1 MDPGESAKG
10 VPEVVDKE
18 NPMNHQSNLT
28 QQVEAYHNWKKE
40 LIRQIGRYRLWLQD
54 NNLFSDDISTRI
66 RHGLELLIE
75 DELTIA
81 FVGEYSRGKTELI
94 NALFFAEFGQR
105 MLPSQAGR
113 TTMCPTELFFDR
125 NANENYLLLLPI
137 ETRTGDLSLQKLRK
151 QPERWVKHSLDES
164 DPEIMREILGE
175 VARVKS
181 VAPEQAR
188 ALGFD
193 EGMLEHDRNNPGNVL
208 VPAWRNAQISIRHP
222 LFERGLRILDTPGLN
237 ALGSEPELTISMLPK
252 AHAIIF
258 VLSADTGVTAS
269 DMTIWKEYIDT
280 EQADHR
286 AGRFAVLNKID
297 VLWDDLQ
304 GEKHTRDAI
313 DRVRGY
319 TADHLGIRQQDVI
332 PLSAKQGLVARVR
345 KDNNLFSRSNIGNL
359 EQLIIQRIL
368 MHKEQLITQSLIND
382 LLGMLQNSQAA
393 MQTRLESLEEESQ
406 ACSGATMDKAALARL
421 ADRAQ
426 KDYDFYYKKLITLRS
441 SRRLMGSQ
449 GDMLKKLVAE
459 DRFESH
465 ARNLHKSMLKSWTTA
480 GMNNAMD
487 QFFELLEGD
496 LTNLLSEGHLAEKM
510 VGAIYRRYNEDTRAR
525 HLEPIPLRAGR
536 HVIAVRELRKKARR
550 FRVSPKNLLT
560 EQSVLVQ
567 RFFNVMV
574 SEARVLHARVRTDV
588 ERWPS
593 EALLPIMQYSME
605 QKQLLEHQI
614 RRLRDMVRSDRDGRF
629 QRERL
634 NNTISDLR
642 RQLELADAMQRQ
654 IRKPAPTM
662 IQQKVVNIS
671 GIIQSP

>member
-1 MDPGESAKG
+1 MSLQG
-10 VPEVVDKE
+10 
-18 NPMNHQSNLT
+18 NLT

-54 NNLFSDDISTRI
+54 NNLFSDDISSRI

-94 NALFFAEFGQR
+94 NALFFSEFGQR

-125 NANENYLLLLPI
+125 SANENYLLLLPI
-137 ETRTGDLSLQKLRK
+137 ETRTGDLSLQQLRK
-151 QPERWVKHSLDES
+151 QPERWVKHDLDER
-164 DPEIMREILGE
+164 DPEIMREVLGE

-181 VAPEQAR
+181 VSPAQAR
-188 ALGFD
+188 ALGFNED
-193 EGMLEHDRNNPGNVL
+193 MLEHDRNNPSKVL
-208 VPAWRNAQISIRHP
+208 IPAWRNAQISIRHP

-237 ALGSEPELTISMLPK
+237 ALGSEPELTISMLPR

-269 DMTIWKEYIDT
+269 DMTIWKEHIDT
-280 EQADHR
+280 KHADHR

-304 GEKHTRDAI
+304 GEKHTHDAI
-313 DRVRGY
+313 ERVRGY

-345 KDNNLFSRSNIGNL
+345 KDNDLFVRSNIGNL

-393 MQTRLESLEEESQ
+393 MQTRLNSLEEEFQ
-406 ACSGATMDKAALARL
+406 ACSGATLDKAALSRL

-449 GDMLKKLVAE
+449 GDMLKKLVDE
-459 DRFESH
+459 SRFEAH
-465 ARNLHKSMLKSWTTA
+465 AAKIRKNMSKSWTTV
-480 GMNNAMD
+480 GMNSA
-487 QFFELLEGD
+487 
-496 LTNLLSEGHLAEKM
+496 
-510 VGAIYRRYNEDTRAR
+510 
-525 HLEPIPLRAGR
+525 
-536 HVIAVRELRKKARR
+536 
-550 FRVSPKNLLT
+550 
-560 EQSVLVQ
+560 
-567 RFFNVMV
+567 
-574 SEARVLHARVRTDV
+574 
-588 ERWPS
+588 
-593 EALLPIMQYSME
+593 ME
-605 QKQLLEHQI
+605 Q
-614 RRLRDMVRSDRDGRF
+614 F
-629 QRERL
+629 L
-634 NNTISDLR
+634 NFLKAISPTCSAKATLR
-642 RQLELADAMQRQ
+642 RKWLAPSTDA
-654 IRKPAPTM
+654 ITTTPVP
-662 IQQKVVNIS
+662 
-671 GIIQSP
+671 GI

>member
-1 MDPGESAKG
+1 
-10 VPEVVDKE
+10 
-18 NPMNHQSNLT
+18 
-28 QQVEAYHNWKKE
+28 
-40 LIRQIGRYRLWLQD
+40 
-54 NNLFSDDISTRI
+54 
-66 RHGLELLIE
+66 
-75 DELTIA
+75 
-81 FVGEYSRGKTELI
+81 
-94 NALFFAEFGQR
+94 

-125 NANENYLLLLPI
+125 SANENYLLLLPI
-137 ETRTGDLSLQKLRK
+137 ETRTGELSLQQLRK
-151 QPERWVKHSLDES
+151 QPERWVKHELDERN
-164 DPEIMREILGE
+164 PEVMRDVLAE

-181 VAPEQAR
+181 VLPREASM
-188 ALGFD
+188 LGFD
-193 EGMLEHDRNNPGNVL
+193 EDMLEHDRNKPGNVL
-208 VPAWRNAQISIRHP
+208 IPAWRNAQISIRHS

-237 ALGSEPELTISMLPK
+237 ALGSEPELTISMLPR

-304 GEKHTRDAI
+304 GEKHTQDAI
-313 DRVRGY
+313 ERVRSY
-319 TADHLGIRQQDVI
+319 TADHLGIRQHDVI
-332 PLSAKQGLVARVR
+332 PLSAKQGLTGRIR
-345 KDNNLFSRSNIGNL
+345 KDPDLFQRSNIDCL

-393 MQTRLESLEEESQ
+393 MQTRLASLEEELA
-406 ACSGATMDKAALARL
+406 ACSGTTMDKAALGRL

-441 SRRLMGSQ
+441 SRRLMDSQ
-449 GDMLKKLVAE
+449 GDILKRLVE
-459 DRFESH
+459 EERFEAH
-465 ARNLHKSMLKSWTTA
+465 AARIRQSMAKSWTTA
-480 GMNNAMD
+480 GMNRAMD
-487 QFFELLEGD
+487 QFFEVLESD
-496 LTNLLSEGHLAEKM
+496 LTNLLSEGRLAEKM
-510 VGAIYRRYNEDTRAR
+510 VGAIYRRYNDDTRAR

-536 HVIAVRELRKKARR
+536 HVIAIRELRKKAKR
-550 FRVSPKNLLT
+550 FRISPKNLLT
-560 EQSVLVQ
+560 EQSLLVR

-574 SEARVLHARVRTDV
+574 EEARTLHARVRKDV
-588 ERWPS
+588 DRWPQ

-614 RRLRDMVRSDRDGRF
+614 RRLRDMVRSDRDGRAE
-629 QRERL
+629 RERL

-642 RQLELADAMQRQ
+642 RQLELADAMHRQ
-654 IRKPAPTM
+654 IRKPAPTL
-662 IQQKVVNIS
+662 IQQKVVNIFGS
-671 GIIQSP
+671 V

>member
-1 MDPGESAKG
+1 
-10 VPEVVDKE
+10 
-18 NPMNHQSNLT
+18 MNQQGTLS

-54 NNLFSDDISTRI
+54 NNLFSDDISIRI

-94 NALFFAEFGQR
+94 NALFFSEYGQR

-125 NANENYLLLLPI
+125 SANENYLLLLPI
-137 ETRTGDLSLQKLRK
+137 ETRNGDLSLQQLRK
-151 QPERWVKHSLDES
+151 QPERWVRHELDERN
-164 DPEIMREILGE
+164 PEIMREALAE

-181 VAPEQAR
+181 VPPEEAR
-188 ALGFD
+188 GLGFD
-193 EGMLEHDRNNPGNVL
+193 ENMLEHDRSNPGNVQ

-237 ALGSEPELTISMLPK
+237 ALGSEPELTISMLPR

-269 DMTIWKEYIDT
+269 DMTIWNEHIDT
-280 EQADHR
+280 QHADHR

-304 GEKHTRDAI
+304 GERHTQEAI
-313 DRVRGY
+313 GRVRGY
-319 TADHLGIRQQDVI
+319 TADHLGMRQHDVI
-332 PLSAKQGLVARVR
+332 PVSAKQGLMARVR
-345 KDNNLFSRSNIGNL
+345 KNSELFDRSNIGQL

-393 MQTRLESLEEESQ
+393 MQTRLESLEEELQ
-406 ACSGATMDKAALARL
+406 ACAGVTMDKAALGRL
-421 ADRAQ
+421 AERAQ
-426 KDYDFYYKKLITLRS
+426 KDYDYYYKKLITLRS
-441 SRRLMGSQ
+441 SRRLMDSQ
-449 GDMLKKLVAE
+449 GNLLKALVSE
-459 DRFESH
+459 ERFEAH
-465 ARNLHKSMLKSWTTA
+465 AERVRDNMSKSWTTA
-480 GMNNAMD
+480 GMNRAMD
-487 QFFELLEGD
+487 QFFELLESD
-496 LTNLLSEGHLAEKM
+496 LTNLLGEGHLAEKM
-510 VGAIYRRYNEDTRAR
+510 VGAIYRRYNEDNRAR

-536 HVIAVRELRKKARR
+536 HVIAIRELRKKARR
-550 FRVSPKNLLT
+550 FRSSPKNLLT
-560 EQSVLVQ
+560 EQSVLVR

-574 SEARVLHARVRTDV
+574 GEARTLHARVRKDV

-593 EALLPIMQYSME
+593 EALLPIMQFSME

-614 RRLRDMVRSDRDGRF
+614 RRLRDMVRNDRDSRAER
-629 QRERL
+629 QRL
-634 NNTISDLR
+634 NHAITDLR

-654 IRKPAPTM
+654 IRKPAPTL

-671 GIIQSP
+671 GAV

>member
-1 MDPGESAKG
+1 MNKPGTLS
-10 VPEVVDKE
+10 
-18 NPMNHQSNLT
+18 
-28 QQVEAYHNWKKE
+28 QQVEAYHGWKKE

-54 NNLFSDDISTRI
+54 NNLFSDDVSNRI

-94 NALFFAEFGQR
+94 NALFFSEYGQR

-125 NANENYLLLLPI
+125 TSNSNYLLLLPI
-137 ETRTGDLSLQKLRK
+137 ETRTGELSLQQLRK
-151 QPERWVKHSLDES
+151 QPERWVKHDLDER
-164 DPEIMREILGE
+164 DPEIMREVLAE

-181 VAPEQAR
+181 VTPQEAR
-188 ALGFD
+188 KLGFD
-193 EGMLEHDRNNPGNVL
+193 EDMLEHDRNKPGNVV

-237 ALGSEPELTISMLPK
+237 ALGSEPELTISMLPR

-258 VLSADTGVTAS
+258 LLSADTGVTAS
-269 DMTIWKEYIDT
+269 DMTIWKDHIDT
-280 EQADHR
+280 EHADHR

-304 GEKHTRDAI
+304 GEKHTQEAI
-313 DRVRGY
+313 DRVRSY
-319 TADHLGIRQQDVI
+319 TADHLGMRQNDVI
-332 PLSAKQGLVARVR
+332 PLSAKQGLLARV
-345 KDNNLFSRSNIGNL
+345 KGNEELLERSNLAQL

-393 MQTRLESLEEESQ
+393 MQNRLDALEEELQ
-406 ACSGATMDKAALARL
+406 ACSGVTMDTDALRRL

-426 KDYDFYYKKLITLRS
+426 RDYDFYYKKLITLRS
-441 SRRLMGSQ
+441 SRRLMDSQ
-449 GDMLKKLVAE
+449 GEMLKGLVSE

-465 ARNLHKSMLKSWTTA
+465 AEKVRQKMSKSWTTA
-480 GMNNAMD
+480 GMNHSMD
-487 QFFELLEGD
+487 HFFELLEND
-496 LTNLLSEGHLAEKM
+496 LSNLLSEGRLAEKM

-536 HVIAVRELRKKARR
+536 HVIAIRELRKKAKR
-550 FRVSPKNLLT
+550 FRISPKNLLT
-560 EQSVLVQ
+560 EQSLLVR

-574 SEARVLHARVRTDV
+574 GEARTLHLRVRADV

-614 RRLRDMVRSDRDGRF
+614 RRLRDMVRSDRDSRAE
-629 QRERL
+629 RERL
-634 NNTISDLR
+634 QNTISDLT

-654 IRKPAPTM
+654 IRKPAPTL

-671 GIIQSP
+671 GAV

>member
-1 MDPGESAKG
+1 
-10 VPEVVDKE
+10 
-18 NPMNHQSNLT
+18 MNQQGTLS
-28 QQVEAYHNWKKE
+28 QQVEAYHDWKKE

-54 NNLFSDDISTRI
+54 NNLFSEDVRTRI
-66 RHGLELLIE
+66 RHGLELLVE

-94 NALFFAEFGQR
+94 NALFFSEYGQR

-125 NANENYLLLLPI
+125 SANENYLLLLPI
-137 ETRTGDLSLQKLRK
+137 ETRTGELSLQQLRK
-151 QPERWVKHSLDES
+151 QPERWVKHELDERN
-164 DPEIMREILGE
+164 PEVMRDVLAE

-181 VAPEQAR
+181 VLPREASK
-188 ALGFD
+188 LGFD
-193 EGMLEHDRNNPGNVL
+193 EDMLEHDRNKPGNVL
-208 VPAWRNAQISIRHP
+208 IPAWRNAQISIRHP

-237 ALGSEPELTISMLPK
+237 ALGSEPELTISMLPQ

-304 GEKHTRDAI
+304 GEKHTQDAI
-313 DRVRGY
+313 ERVRNY
-319 TADHLGIRQQDVI
+319 TADHLGIRQHDVI
-332 PLSAKQGLVARVR
+332 PLSAKQGLVGRIR
-345 KDNNLFSRSNIGNL
+345 KDTELFQRSNINRL

-393 MQTRLESLEEESQ
+393 MQTRLASLEEELA
-406 ACSGATMDKAALARL
+406 ACSGTTMDKAALGRL

-441 SRRLMGSQ
+441 SRRLMDSQ
-449 GDMLKKLVAE
+449 GAILKKLVEE
-459 DRFESH
+459 DRFEAH
-465 ARNLHKSMLKSWTTA
+465 ADRIRQSMAKSWTTA
-480 GMNNAMD
+480 GMNRAMD
-487 QFFELLEGD
+487 QFFEVLESD
-496 LTNLLSEGHLAEKM
+496 LNNLLSEGRLAEKM
-510 VGAIYRRYNEDTRAR
+510 VGAIYRRYNDDTRAR

-536 HVIAVRELRKKARR
+536 HVIAIRELRKKAKR
-550 FRVSPKNLLT
+550 FRISPKNLLT
-560 EQSVLVQ
+560 EQSLLVR

-574 SEARVLHARVRTDV
+574 EEARTLHARVRKDV
-588 ERWPS
+588 DRWPQ

-614 RRLRDMVRSDRDGRF
+614 RRLRDMVRSDRDSRAE
-629 QRERL
+629 RERL
-634 NNTISDLR
+634 NNTIADLR
-642 RQLELADAMQRQ
+642 RQLELADAMHRQ
-654 IRKPAPTM
+654 IRKPAPTL
-662 IQQKVVNIS
+662 IQQKVVNIFGS
-671 GIIQSP
+671 V

>member
-1 MDPGESAKG
+1 M
-10 VPEVVDKE
+10 
-18 NPMNHQSNLT
+18 NPQGTLS

-94 NALFFAEFGQR
+94 NALFFSDYGQR

-125 NANENYLLLLPI
+125 STNQNYLMLLPI
-137 ETRTGDLSLQKLRK
+137 ETRTGDLSLQQLRK
-151 QPERWVKHSLDES
+151 QPEHWTRHELDAR
-164 DPEIMREILGE
+164 DPEVMRQVLAE

-181 VAPEQAR
+181 VSPEQAR
-188 ALGFD
+188 QLGFD
-193 EGMLEHDRNNPGNVL
+193 EAMLEQDRDTPGNVL
-208 VPAWRNAQISIRHP
+208 IPAWRNAQISIRHP
-222 LFERGLRILDTPGLN
+222 LFEQGLRILDTPGLN
-237 ALGSEPELTISMLPK
+237 ALGSEPELTISMLPR
-252 AHAIIF
+252 AHAVIF

-269 DMTIWKEYIDT
+269 DMTIWKEHIDT
-280 EQADHR
+280 AHADHR

-304 GEKHTRDAI
+304 GEQYTQEAI
-313 DRVRGY
+313 ERVRDY
-319 TADHLGIRQQDVI
+319 TADHLGMRHQDVI
-332 PLSAKQGLVARVR
+332 PLSAKQGLLARVR
-345 KDNNLFSRSNIGNL
+345 RDEALFQRSNLDQL
-359 EQLIIQRIL
+359 EQLIIRRIL

-393 MQTRLESLEEESQ
+393 MQSRLESLEEELQ
-406 ACSGATMDKAALARL
+406 ACAGATIDKAALGRL
-421 ADRAQ
+421 AERVQ

-441 SRRLMGSQ
+441 SRRLMDSQ
-449 GDMLKKLVAE
+449 GETLKALVSE
-459 DRFESH
+459 QRFESH
-465 ARNLHKSMLKSWTTA
+465 AGKVRALMSRSWTTA
-480 GMNNAMD
+480 GMNRAMD
-487 QFFELLEGD
+487 HFFELLEAD
-496 LTNLLSEGHLAEKM
+496 LTNLMSEGHLAEKM
-510 VGAIYRRYNEDTRAR
+510 VAAIYRRYNEDTRAR

-536 HVIAVRELRKKARR
+536 HVIAIRELRKKARR

-560 EQSVLVQ
+560 EQSLLVR

-574 SEARVLHARVRTDV
+574 SEARTLHNRVRKDV
-588 ERWPS
+588 ERWPQ
-593 EALLPIMQYSME
+593 EALLPILQYSME

-614 RRLRDMVRSDRDGRF
+614 RRLRDMVRNDRDSRAER
-629 QRERL
+629 QRL
-634 NNTISDLR
+634 QHAIADLR

-654 IRKPAPTM
+654 IRKPAPTL

-671 GIIQSP
+671 GAV

>member
-1 MDPGESAKG
+1 MSLQG
-10 VPEVVDKE
+10 
-18 NPMNHQSNLT
+18 NLT

-54 NNLFSDDISTRI
+54 NNLFSDDISARI
-66 RHGLELLIE
+66 RHGLELLVE

-94 NALFFAEFGQR
+94 NALFFSEYGQR

-125 NANENYLLLLPI
+125 SANENYLLLLPI
-137 ETRTGDLSLQKLRK
+137 ETRTGSLSLQQLRK
-151 QPERWVKHSLDES
+151 QPERWVKHDLDER
-164 DPEIMREILGE
+164 DPEIMREVLGE

-181 VAPEQAR
+181 VSHAEAR
-188 ALGFD
+188 ALSF
-193 EGMLEHDRNNPGNVL
+193 EQGMLEHDRKNPGKVL
-208 VPAWRNAQISIRHP
+208 IPAWRNAQISIRHP

-252 AHAIIF
+252 AHAVIF
-258 VLSADTGVTAS
+258 VLSADAGVTAS
-269 DMTIWKEYIDT
+269 DMTIWKEHIDT
-280 EQADHR
+280 EYADHR
-286 AGRFAVLNKID
+286 AGRFAVLNKVD

-304 GEKHTRDAI
+304 GETHTQGAI
-313 DRVRGY
+313 ERVRSY

-332 PLSAKQGLVARVR
+332 PLSAKQGLIARVR
-345 KDNNLFSRSNIGNL
+345 KDSNLFVRSNIGNL

-393 MQTRLESLEEESQ
+393 MQTRLSSLEQESQ
-406 ACSGATMDKAALARL
+406 VCSGVTMDKAALSRL

-426 KDYDFYYKKLITLRS
+426 KDYDFYYKKLIALRS

-449 GDMLKKLVAE
+449 GNMLSKLVTE
-459 DRFESH
+459 DRFEAH
-465 ARNLHKSMLKSWTTA
+465 ADRIRKSMSKSWTTA
-480 GMNNAMD
+480 SMNSAMD
-487 QFFELLEGD
+487 QFFELIESD
-496 LTNLLSEGHLAEKM
+496 LTNLLSEGRLAEKM
-510 VGAIYRRYNEDTRAR
+510 VGAIYRRYNDDTRAR

-550 FRVSPKNLLT
+550 FRASPKNLLT

-567 RFFNVMV
+567 RFSNVMI
-574 SEARVLHARVRTDV
+574 SEARTLHARVRNDV

-614 RRLRDMVRSDRDGRF
+614 RRLRDMVRSDRDSRIE
-629 QRERL
+629 RERL
-634 NNTISDLR
+634 NNTITDLR

-671 GIIQSP
+671 GAI

>member
-1 MDPGESAKG
+1 M
-10 VPEVVDKE
+10 
-18 NPMNHQSNLT
+18 NPQGTLS

-54 NNLFSDDISTRI
+54 NNLFSDDISIRI

-94 NALFFAEFGQR
+94 NALFFSEYGQR

-125 NANENYLLLLPI
+125 SANENYLLLLPI
-137 ETRTGDLSLQKLRK
+137 ETRNGDLSLQQLRK
-151 QPERWVKHSLDES
+151 QPERWVRHELDERN
-164 DPEIMREILGE
+164 PEIMREALAE

-181 VAPEQAR
+181 VPPEEAR
-188 ALGFD
+188 GLGFD
-193 EGMLEHDRNNPGNVL
+193 ENMLEHDRSNPGNVQ

-237 ALGSEPELTISMLPK
+237 ALGSEPELTISMLPR

-269 DMTIWKEYIDT
+269 DMTIWNEHIDT
-280 EQADHR
+280 QHADHR

-304 GEKHTRDAI
+304 GERHTQEAI
-313 DRVRGY
+313 GRVRGY
-319 TADHLGIRQQDVI
+319 TADHLGMRQHDVI
-332 PLSAKQGLVARVR
+332 PVSAKQGLMARVR
-345 KDNNLFSRSNIGNL
+345 KNSELFDRSNIGQL

-393 MQTRLESLEEESQ
+393 MQTRLESLEEELQ
-406 ACSGATMDKAALARL
+406 ACAGVTMDKAALGRL
-421 ADRAQ
+421 AERAQ
-426 KDYDFYYKKLITLRS
+426 KDYDYYYKKLITLRS
-441 SRRLMGSQ
+441 SRRLMDSQ
-449 GDMLKKLVAE
+449 GNLLKALVSE
-459 DRFESH
+459 ERFEAH
-465 ARNLHKSMLKSWTTA
+465 AERVRDNMSKSWTTA
-480 GMNNAMD
+480 GMNRAMD
-487 QFFELLEGD
+487 QFFELLESD
-496 LTNLLSEGHLAEKM
+496 LTNLLGEGHLAEKM
-510 VGAIYRRYNEDTRAR
+510 VGAIYRRYNEDNRAR

-536 HVIAVRELRKKARR
+536 HVIAIRELRKKARR
-550 FRVSPKNLLT
+550 FRSSPKNLLT
-560 EQSVLVQ
+560 EQSVLVR

-574 SEARVLHARVRTDV
+574 GEARTLHARVRKDV

-593 EALLPIMQYSME
+593 EALLPIMQFSME

-614 RRLRDMVRSDRDGRF
+614 RRLRDMVRNDRDSRAER
-629 QRERL
+629 QRL
-634 NNTISDLR
+634 NHAITDLR

-654 IRKPAPTM
+654 IRKPAPTL

-671 GIIQSP
+671 GAV

>member
-1 MDPGESAKG
+1 M
-10 VPEVVDKE
+10 
-18 NPMNHQSNLT
+18 NPQGTLS

-54 NNLFSDDISTRI
+54 NNLFSDDISIRI

-94 NALFFAEFGQR
+94 NALFFSEYGQR

-125 NANENYLLLLPI
+125 SANENYLLLLPI
-137 ETRTGDLSLQKLRK
+137 ETRNGDLSLQQLRK
-151 QPERWVKHSLDES
+151 QPERWVRHELDERN
-164 DPEIMREILGE
+164 PEIMREALAE

-181 VAPEQAR
+181 VPPEEAR
-188 ALGFD
+188 GLGFD
-193 EGMLEHDRNNPGNVL
+193 ENMLEHDRSNPGNVQ

-237 ALGSEPELTISMLPK
+237 ALGSEPELTISMLPR

-269 DMTIWKEYIDT
+269 DMTIWNEHIDT
-280 EQADHR
+280 QHADHR

-304 GEKHTRDAI
+304 GERHTQEAI
-313 DRVRGY
+313 GRVRGY
-319 TADHLGIRQQDVI
+319 TADHLGMRQHDVI
-332 PLSAKQGLVARVR
+332 PVSAKQGLMARVR
-345 KDNNLFSRSNIGNL
+345 KNSELFDRSNIGQL

-393 MQTRLESLEEESQ
+393 MQTRLESLEEELQ
-406 ACSGATMDKAALARL
+406 ACAGVTMDKAALGRL
-421 ADRAQ
+421 AERAQ
-426 KDYDFYYKKLITLRS
+426 KDYDYYYKKLITLRS
-441 SRRLMGSQ
+441 SRRLMDSQ
-449 GDMLKKLVAE
+449 GNLLKALVSE
-459 DRFESH
+459 ERFEAH
-465 ARNLHKSMLKSWTTA
+465 AERVRDNMSKSWTTA
-480 GMNNAMD
+480 GMNRAMD
-487 QFFELLEGD
+487 QFFELLESD
-496 LTNLLSEGHLAEKM
+496 LTNLLGEGHLAEKM
-510 VGAIYRRYNEDTRAR
+510 VGAIYRRYNEDNRAR

-536 HVIAVRELRKKARR
+536 HVIAIRELRKKARR
-550 FRVSPKNLLT
+550 FRSSPKNLLT
-560 EQSVLVQ
+560 EQSVLVR

-574 SEARVLHARVRTDV
+574 GEARTLHARVRKDV

-593 EALLPIMQYSME
+593 EALLPIMQFSME

-614 RRLRDMVRSDRDGRF
+614 RRLRDMVRNDRDSRAER
-629 QRERL
+629 QRL
-634 NNTISDLR
+634 NDAITDLR

-654 IRKPAPTM
+654 IRKPAPTL

-671 GIIQSP
+671 GAV

>member
-1 MDPGESAKG
+1 
-10 VPEVVDKE
+10 
-18 NPMNHQSNLT
+18 MNHQGHLT

-94 NALFFAEFGQR
+94 NALFFSEFGQR

-125 NANENYLLLLPI
+125 SANENYLMLLPI
-137 ETRTGDLSLQKLRK
+137 ETRTGDLSLQQLRK
-151 QPERWVKHSLDES
+151 EPGRWVKHGLDER

-181 VAPEQAR
+181 VAPDQAR

-280 EQADHR
+280 EHADHR

-304 GEKHTRDAI
+304 GEKHTNEAI
-313 DRVRGY
+313 ERVRGY

-332 PLSAKQGLVARVR
+332 PLSAKQGLVARIR
-345 KDNNLFSRSNIGNL
+345 KDNDLFTRSNIGNL

-382 LLGMLQNSQAA
+382 LLGMLQNSQAV

-406 ACSGATMDKAALARL
+406 ACSGTTMDKAALARL

-426 KDYDFYYKKLITLRS
+426 KDHDFYYKKLITLRS

-449 GDMLKKLVAE
+449 GDMLKSLVAE
-459 DRFESH
+459 DRFEVH
-465 ARNLHKSMLKSWTTA
+465 AEKIRISMSKSWTTA
-480 GMNNAMD
+480 GMNSAMD
-487 QFFELLEGD
+487 QFFELLESD
-496 LTNLLSEGHLAEKM
+496 FSNLLSEGRLAERM
-510 VGAIYRRYNEDTRAR
+510 VGSIYRRYNEDTRAR

-550 FRVSPKNLLT
+550 FRGSPKNLLT

-574 SEARVLHARVRTDV
+574 SEARTLHSRVRGDV

-614 RRLRDMVRSDRDGRF
+614 RRLRDMVRSDRDGRSE
-629 QRERL
+629 RERL
-634 NNTISDLR
+634 DNTISDLR

-654 IRKPAPTM
+654 IRKPAPTL

-671 GIIQSP
+671 GAI

>member
-1 MDPGESAKG
+1 
-10 VPEVVDKE
+10 
-18 NPMNHQSNLT
+18 MNQQGALS

-54 NNLFSDDISTRI
+54 NNLFSDDVSSRI

-94 NALFFAEFGQR
+94 NALFFSEYGQR

-125 NANENYLLLLPI
+125 SANQNYLLLLPI
-137 ETRTGDLSLQKLRK
+137 ETRKGDLSLQQLRK
-151 QPERWVKHSLDES
+151 QPERWVKHELDER
-164 DPEIMREILGE
+164 DPEIMREVLAE

-181 VAPEQAR
+181 LPPEEAR
-188 ALGFD
+188 RLGFD
-193 EGMLEHDRNNPGNVL
+193 EGMLEHDRNHPGNVL

-237 ALGSEPELTISMLPK
+237 ALGSEPELTISMLPR
-252 AHAIIF
+252 AHAVIF

-280 EQADHR
+280 QHADHR

-304 GEKHTRDAI
+304 GERHTNEAI
-313 DRVRGY
+313 ERVRGY
-319 TADHLGIRQQDVI
+319 TADHLGMRRHDVI
-332 PLSAKQGLVARVR
+332 PVSAKQGLVARVR
-345 KDNNLFSRSNIGNL
+345 KDNDLFGRSNVGQL

-368 MHKEQLITQSLIND
+368 THKEQLITQSLIND

-393 MQTRLESLEEESQ
+393 MQYRLESLEEELQ
-406 ACSGATMDKAALARL
+406 ACAGVTMDKSALGRL
-421 ADRAQ
+421 AERAQ

-441 SRRLMGSQ
+441 SRRLMDSQ
-449 GDMLKKLVAE
+449 GDLLKKLVSE
-459 DRFESH
+459 DRFEGH
-465 ARNLHKSMLKSWTTA
+465 AEHVRTSMSKSWTTA
-480 GMNNAMD
+480 GMNRAMD
-487 QFFELLEGD
+487 QFFELLESD

-510 VGAIYRRYNEDTRAR
+510 VGAIYRRYNEDSRAR

-536 HVIAVRELRKKARR
+536 HVIAIRELRKKARR
-550 FRVSPKNLLT
+550 FRISPKNLLT
-560 EQSVLVQ
+560 KQSILVRRFFDVLVG
-567 RFFNVMV
+567 
-574 SEARVLHARVRTDV
+574 EARTLHARVRHDV

-614 RRLRDMVRSDRDGRF
+614 CRLRDMVRNDKDSRA
-629 QRERL
+629 ERQHL
-634 NNTISDLR
+634 TNTITDLGK
-642 RQLELADAMQRQ
+642 QLELADAMQRQ
-654 IRKPAPTM
+654 IRKPAPTLL
-662 IQQKVVNIS
+662 QQKVVNIS
-671 GIIQSP
+671 GAV

>member
-1 MDPGESAKG
+1 
-10 VPEVVDKE
+10 
-18 NPMNHQSNLT
+18 MNKQGTLS
-28 QQVEAYHNWKKE
+28 QQVEAYHGWKKE

-54 NNLFSDDISTRI
+54 NNLFSDDVSSRI

-94 NALFFAEFGQR
+94 NALFFSEYGQR

-125 NANENYLLLLPI
+125 TSNSNYLLLLPI
-137 ETRTGDLSLQKLRK
+137 ETRTGELSLQQLRK
-151 QPERWVKHSLDES
+151 QPERWVKHDLDER
-164 DPEIMREILGE
+164 DPEIMREVLAE

-181 VAPEQAR
+181 VTPQEAR
-188 ALGFD
+188 KLGFD
-193 EGMLEHDRNNPGNVL
+193 EDMLEHDRNKPGNVV

-237 ALGSEPELTISMLPK
+237 ALGSEPELTISMLPR

-258 VLSADTGVTAS
+258 LLSADTGVTAS
-269 DMTIWKEYIDT
+269 DMTIWKDHIDT
-280 EQADHR
+280 EHSDHR

-304 GEKHTRDAI
+304 GEKHTQEAI

-319 TADHLGIRQQDVI
+319 TADHLGMRQNDVI
-332 PLSAKQGLVARVR
+332 PLSAKQGLLARV
-345 KDNNLFSRSNIGNL
+345 KGNEELLERSNLAQL

-393 MQTRLESLEEESQ
+393 MQNRLDALEEELQ
-406 ACSGATMDKAALARL
+406 ACSGVTMDKGALRRL

-426 KDYDFYYKKLITLRS
+426 QDYDFYYKKLITLRS
-441 SRRLMGSQ
+441 SRRLMDSQ
-449 GDMLKKLVAE
+449 GEMLKGLVCE
-459 DRFESH
+459 DRFETH
-465 ARNLHKSMLKSWTTA
+465 AEKVRQKMSKSWTTA
-480 GMNNAMD
+480 GMNQSMD
-487 QFFELLEGD
+487 HFFELLEND
-496 LTNLLSEGHLAEKM
+496 LTNLLSEGRLAEKM

-525 HLEPIPLRAGR
+525 HLEPIPLRSGR
-536 HVIAVRELRKKARR
+536 HVIAIRELRKKAKR
-550 FRVSPKNLLT
+550 FRISPKNLLT
-560 EQSVLVQ
+560 EQSLLVR
-567 RFFNVMV
+567 RFFNVIV
-574 SEARVLHARVRTDV
+574 GEARTLHLRVRTDV

-614 RRLRDMVRSDRDGRF
+614 RRLRDMVRSDRDSRNE
-629 QRERL
+629 RERL
-634 NNTISDLR
+634 QNTISDLT

-654 IRKPAPTM
+654 IRKPAPTL

-671 GIIQSP
+671 GAV

>member
-1 MDPGESAKG
+1 
-10 VPEVVDKE
+10 
-18 NPMNHQSNLT
+18 
-28 QQVEAYHNWKKE
+28 
-40 LIRQIGRYRLWLQD
+40 
-54 NNLFSDDISTRI
+54 
-66 RHGLELLIE
+66 
-75 DELTIA
+75 
-81 FVGEYSRGKTELI
+81 
-94 NALFFAEFGQR
+94 

-125 NANENYLLLLPI
+125 SANENYLLLLPI
-137 ETRTGDLSLQKLRK
+137 ETRNGELSLQQLRK
-151 QPERWVKHSLDES
+151 QPERWVKHELDER
-164 DPEIMREILGE
+164 DPEIMREVLAE

-181 VAPEQAR
+181 VPPEEAR

-193 EGMLEHDRNNPGNVL
+193 EGMLENDRNNPGNVL

-237 ALGSEPELTISMLPK
+237 ALGSEPELTISMLPR
-252 AHAIIF
+252 AHAVIF

-269 DMTIWKEYIDT
+269 DMTIWKEHIDT
-280 EQADHR
+280 QHADHR

-304 GEKHTRDAI
+304 GERHTNEAI
-313 DRVRGY
+313 ERVRGY
-319 TADHLGIRQQDVI
+319 TADHLGMRQHDVI
-332 PLSAKQGLVARVR
+332 PVSAKQGLVARVK
-345 KDNNLFSRSNIGNL
+345 KDNDLFDRSNINQL

-393 MQTRLESLEEESQ
+393 MQYRLESLEEELQ
-406 ACSGATMDKAALARL
+406 ACAGVTMDKAALGRL
-421 ADRAQ
+421 AERAQ

-441 SRRLMGSQ
+441 SRRLMDSQ
-449 GDMLKKLVAE
+449 GDLLKKLVSE
-459 DRFESH
+459 DRFEAH
-465 ARNLHKSMLKSWTTA
+465 AEHVRTSMSKSWTTA
-480 GMNNAMD
+480 GMNRAMD
-487 QFFELLEGD
+487 QFFELLESD

-510 VGAIYRRYNEDTRAR
+510 VGAIYRRYNEDNRAR

-536 HVIAVRELRKKARR
+536 HVIAIRELRKKARR
-550 FRVSPKNLLT
+550 FRISPKNLLT
-560 EQSVLVQ
+560 EQSVLVR

-574 SEARVLHARVRTDV
+574 GEARTLHARVRQDV

-614 RRLRDMVRSDRDGRF
+614 RRLRDMVRNDKDSRT
-629 QRERL
+629 ERL
-634 NNTISDLR
+634 RLTNTIADLR

-654 IRKPAPTM
+654 IRKPAPTL

-671 GIIQSP
+671 GAV

>member
-1 MDPGESAKG
+1 
-10 VPEVVDKE
+10 
-18 NPMNHQSNLT
+18 MNTQGTLS

-54 NNLFSDDISTRI
+54 NDLFSEDVSTRI
-66 RHGLELLIE
+66 RNGLELLIE

-94 NALFFAEFGQR
+94 NALFFSGYGQR

-113 TTMCPTELFFDR
+113 TTMCPTELFYDR
-125 NANENYLLLLPI
+125 SANQNYLLLLPI
-137 ETRTGDLSLQKLRK
+137 ETRTGDLSLQQLRK
-151 QPERWVKHSLDES
+151 QPQRWERHELDDN
-164 DPEIMREILGE
+164 DPDVMREALAE

-181 VAPEQAR
+181 VTPQQAR
-188 ALGFD
+188 QLGFD
-193 EGMLEHDRNNPGNVL
+193 EDMLEQDRSNPGNVL

-237 ALGSEPELTISMLPK
+237 ALGSEPELTISMLPR

-280 EQADHR
+280 EHADHR

-304 GEKHTRDAI
+304 GEKHTHDAI
-313 DRVRGY
+313 ERVRGY

-345 KDNNLFSRSNIGNL
+345 KDSDLFARSNIGNL

-393 MQTRLESLEEESQ
+393 MQNRLDSLDEEFK
-406 ACSGATMDKAALARL
+406 ACSGVTMDKAALARL
-421 ADRAQ
+421 ADRSQ

-441 SRRLMGSQ
+441 SRRLMASQ
-449 GDMLKKLVAE
+449 GDMLKKLVDE
-459 DRFESH
+459 DRFEAH
-465 ARNLHKSMLKSWTTA
+465 AEKIRKSMTKSWTTA
-480 GMNNAMD
+480 GMNNAME

-496 LTNLLSEGHLAEKM
+496 FSNLLSEGRLAEKM

-550 FRVSPKNLLT
+550 FRANPKNLLT

-574 SEARVLHARVRTDV
+574 SEARTLHTRVRQDV

-614 RRLRDMVRSDRDGRF
+614 RRLRDMVRNDRDSRVE
-629 QRERL
+629 RERL
-634 NNTISDLR
+634 ANSISDLR
-642 RQLELADAMQRQ
+642 RQLELRSEEH
-654 IRKPAPTM
+654 T
-662 IQQKVVNIS
+662 S
-671 GIIQSP
+671 ELQSRPH

>member
-1 MDPGESAKG
+1 
-10 VPEVVDKE
+10 
-18 NPMNHQSNLT
+18 MNHQSNLT

-393 MQTRLESLEEESQ
+393 MQTRLESLEEESH